1 MIMAADRP
9 VLGIHTATSRTGLAL
24 ISGAAVLADAGFN
37 RPLSPS
43 AALMPMMKTMLQV
56 AGMKLGD
63 LGALAVTVGPGG
75 VTGIRVGLATART
88 LAEAAELPLAG
99 VSTLAA
105 VAAAAG
111 PVSMP
116 VAPWLDGG
124 RGEIYAALF
133 RSVDE
138 PGDERVS
145 PPAEILSGLP
155 AEPLLFVGDGA
166 IRYGEL
172 IAGRPQA
179 HPGDRVKPTPGG
191 LAAAAAFLGR
201 DALARGTALPPM
213 PRYLRPPDA
222 TRARA

>member
-1 MIMAADRP
+1 MIMADDRP
-9 VLGIHTATSRTGLAL
+9 VLGIHSATSRTGLAL
-24 ISGAAVLADAGFN
+24 ISGPAVLAEAGFN

-43 AALMPMMKTMLQV
+43 GALMPMMKTMLQV
-56 AGMKLGD
+56 AGLELGD

-75 VTGIRVGLATART
+75 FTGIRVGLATART
-88 LAEAAELPLAG
+88 LAEAAGLPLAG

-111 PVSMP
+111 PVSLP

-133 RSVDE
+133 RSLEE
-138 PGDERVS
+138 PGDECVA
-145 PPAEILSGLP
+145 PPAEVLPGLP
-155 AEPLLFVGDGA
+155 GEPLLFVGDGA
-166 IRYGEL
+166 VRHGEL
-172 IAGRPQA
+172 IARRPQA
-179 HPGDRVKPTPGG
+179 HPGDLVRPLPDG

-201 DALARGTALPPM
+201 DALARGTALPPL